1 MHAHHARWTI
11 ATGFE
16 DVILDVPVVD
26 GAHNLIKKSLACLAS
41 RTKFFPTRSPP
52 TCCPNDGIAVRSMLE
67 QGFLFNVIARVLSD
81 VCVVPAAEAEAQAI
95 ATLSLER
102 HAIASCAHSLS
113 GQRGSSKEA
122 ADAQLFYR
130 KFRQTA
136 SNWSEFG
143 MDCAS
148 AFPIGQLGSPTCSI
162 NSVGAHL
169 TPAELLGSLQS
180 LSLNRVGSDAL
191 TDPRLRSHR
200 DLVKNTSSPGAFVVA
215 KGQQGYRAAR
225 PRHVVVTPA
234 TNVRISPIK
243 FDKYSAPHAT
253 RLADCDHPLM
263 ACTLLDTLNSLSGK
277 RSMTRSQCSHLFLHM
292 RIGNARSGSFPAKE
306 PAVERAC
313 SIKKVLRTRDLRSLA
328 PRQRNDLVEV
338 SKPFAIVH
346 GATARASSVSQ
357 FLRHRRPQSS
367 TPHTHFFEGAAYDKV
382 AHLRLR
388 ENQTCTSS
396 CALMDRTAL
405 LTVDQV
411 GLHALATCVLDSGLI
426 SDTCLIGH
434 SMGGWVLQRAS
445 SLLQMSC
452 ECVRGGFFLDSRL
465 QYPRLI
471 SDDDVGFTL
480 RKKLDLQFP
489 RHAGACWLLGCQS
502 TGCFRIATPH
512 TELHTSEHFFNAAH
526 ATSADMISHLAL
538 LTELPNTKCFGSA
551 SHSWVMIQCFVD
563 ASLAIR
569 PYTRS

>member
-1 MHAHHARWTI
+1 MHARHARWAI
-11 ATGFE
+11 AAGFE

-26 GAHNLIKKSLACLAS
+26 GARNLIKKPLACLAS
-41 RTKFFPTRSPP
+41 RAKFFPTRSPP
-52 TCCPNDGIAVRSMLE
+52 SYCPNKGIAVRSMLE

-81 VCVVPAAEAEAQAI
+81 VCVAPTAEAETQAI

-143 MDCAS
+143 MDDAN

-200 DLVKNTSSPGAFVVA
+200 DLVKNTSSPCAFVVA
-215 KGQQGYRAAR
+215 KGQQGYRTAR
-225 PRHVVVTPA
+225 SGHVVLSPA
-234 TNVRISPIK
+234 TNVRMPIK

-253 RLADCDHPLM
+253 RLADCDHRLM
-263 ACTLLDTLNSLSGK
+263 ACTLLDTLSSLSGK
-277 RSMTRSQCSHLFLHM
+277 RSMTRSQCSHLFVHM
-292 RIGNARSGSFPAKE
+292 RIGNARSGSYPAKE

-313 SIKKVLRTRDLRSLA
+313 SIKKVLRTRDLRRLA
-328 PRQRNDLVEV
+328 PGQRNDLIEI
-338 SKPFAIVH
+338 SKPFAIGH
-346 GATARASSVSQ
+346 CATARANSVSQ
-357 FLRHRRPQSS
+357 LLRHRRPQSS

-382 AHLRLR
+382 VQLRLR

-411 GLHALATCVLDSGLI
+411 GLHALATCVLDSGPI

-445 SLLQMSC
+445 PLLQMSC
-452 ECVRGGFFLDSRL
+452 GCVRGGFFLDSRL

-471 SDDDVGFTL
+471 SDDDVGLTL
-480 RKKLDLQFP
+480 RTKFDLQFP

-512 TELHTSEHFFNAAH
+512 TELHTSEDFFQCSSCDRCEYDYAFGIAYR
-526 ATSADMISHLAL
+526 TSEYEMLWLCQSQLGYDTML
-538 LTELPNTKCFGSA
+538 C
-551 SHSWVMIQCFVD
+551 
-563 ASLAIR
+563 
-569 PYTRS
+569 